1 MIIDRSELIDY
12 DADDVLVVSDP
23 QQLRALGGQLRAR
36 IVQLLR
42 ERAASTTELA
52 AALGVAKG
60 TAAHH
65 LKVLERVGLIRVVA
79 TRRVRA
85 VTERYYGRVARLY
98 VLKSDEPP
106 PDTIG
111 TGGLTAIMLHQA
123 ADEVPRD
130 APPASTTAALTHSKL
145 KPADVRR
152 ISKRVNALVA
162 AFQAADDPDG
172 EPYGLAVANYPS
184 PSTLPP
190 PDA

>member
-1 MIIDRSELIDY
+1 MLI
-12 DADDVLVVSDP
+12 VSDP

-52 AALGVAKG
+52 TALDAPKG
-60 TAAHH
+60 TVAHH

-98 VLKSDEPP
+98 VLKSDESLPG
-106 PDTIG
+106 TIG
-111 TGGLTAIMLHQA
+111 AGALTAVMLHQA

-130 APPASTTAALTHSKL
+130 SSDSGTTASLTHAKL

-152 ISKRVNALVA
+152 ISKRMNALVA

-172 EPYGLAVANYPS
+172 DPYGLALASYAS
-184 PSTLPP
+184 PATLPP

>member
-1 MIIDRSELIDY
+1 
-12 DADDVLVVSDP
+12 VLVVSDP

-52 AALGVAKG
+52 KVLDVPKG
-60 TAAHH
+60 TVAHH
-65 LKVLERVGLIRVVA
+65 VKVLERAGLIRVVA

-85 VTERYYGRVARLY
+85 VTERYYGRVARLF
-98 VLKSDEPP
+98 VLKSDESP

-111 TGGLTAIMLHQA
+111 PGGLAAVMLHQA

-130 APPASTTAALTHSKL
+130 ASDQSITAALTHAKL
-145 KPADVRR
+145 RPADARR

-172 EPYGLAVANYPS
+172 EPYGLATASYPA
-184 PSTLPP
+184 PAVLPP
-190 PDA
+190 SRDDA

>member
-1 MIIDRSELIDY
+1 M
-12 DADDVLVVSDP
+12 SDP
-23 QQLRALGGQLRAR
+23 EQLRALGGQLRAR

-52 AALGVAKG
+52 TALGVAKG
-60 TAAHH
+60 TVAHH

-98 VLKSDEPP
+98 VLKSDESPP
-106 PDTIG
+106 GAIG
-111 TGGLTAIMLHQA
+111 TGGLTAVMLHQA
-123 ADEVPRD
+123 ADEVPRN
-130 APPASTTAALTHSKL
+130 ASYSGTTASLTHAKL

-152 ISKRVNALVA
+152 ISKRMNALVA

-172 EPYGLAVANYPS
+172 EPYGLALASYPS
-184 PSTLPP
+184 PASLPP